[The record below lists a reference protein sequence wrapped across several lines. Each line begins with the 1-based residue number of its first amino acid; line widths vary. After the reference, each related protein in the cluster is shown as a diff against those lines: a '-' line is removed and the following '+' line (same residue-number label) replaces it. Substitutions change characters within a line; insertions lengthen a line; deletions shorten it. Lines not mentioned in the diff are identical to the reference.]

1 MNLNLSHLV
10 QFSSRFDAVSAEDGF
25 RDDQTVG
32 QVNCSFCVVSFR
44 KKGFGRVLSS
54 GTSYE
59 EMIV

>member
-32 QVNCSFCVVSFR
+32 QVICSFCVVSFR
-44 KKGFGRVLSS
+44 KKVGAWYLVLVLHMK
-54 GTSYE
+54 E
-59 EMIV
+59 